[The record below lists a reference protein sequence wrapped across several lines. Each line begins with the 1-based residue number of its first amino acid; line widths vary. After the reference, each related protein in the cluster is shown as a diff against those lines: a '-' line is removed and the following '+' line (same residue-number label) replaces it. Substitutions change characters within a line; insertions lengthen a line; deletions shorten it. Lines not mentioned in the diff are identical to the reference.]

1 MAQYEHLPI
10 YKASF
15 DLLLHIEKVV
25 AGFSRANKFSIGA
38 DLRALARRCL
48 RLIVRANN
56 VRDRLPVLE
65 ELRVSLEEL
74 KILIRVCKETRAF
87 ANFKSFESC
96 VNQVVTILRQNE
108 GWLKSLSGNKTT
120 GRRPESPTEPRTGVR
135 T

>member
-25 AGFSRANKFSIGA
+25 AGFSRANKFSIGT

-56 VRDRLPVLE
+56 VRERLPVLE

-74 KILIRVCKETRAF
+74 KVLIRVCKETRAF
-87 ANFKSFESC
+87 ANFNSFAST
-96 VNQVVTILRQNE
+96 VNQVINIIRQNE
-108 GWLKSLSGNKTT
+108 GWMKSLLVSNKSGN
-120 GRRPESPTEPRTGVR
+120 RPESRSDSQPGVR